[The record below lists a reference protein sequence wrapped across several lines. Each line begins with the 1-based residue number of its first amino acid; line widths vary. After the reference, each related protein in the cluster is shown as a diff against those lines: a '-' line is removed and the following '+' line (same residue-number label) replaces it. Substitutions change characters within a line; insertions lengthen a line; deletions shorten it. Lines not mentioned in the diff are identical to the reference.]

1 MRVKIRKEKSRYL
14 AYFIDSR
21 RIVGV
26 NEIGSVIL
34 DLLFNQSKDA
44 EEIAVTIAGDYQ
56 IPLSQTKDDV
66 ANFLAQ
72 IKEEVHPDGYNV
84 IEQEQLEV
92 PLGIEL
98 EITTSCN
105 LCCRHCFQEHHDSIH
120 MPTEKAI
127 SIIGQLAD
135 NQVCEVSLIG
145 GEPFKHEGLMEILKY
160 CQRRDMAINLVTNAT
175 LIDEEKV
182 KRLAEIN
189 RLVVIVSLDGTEDIH
204 NYIRGNGV
212 FGKVDTVLRQLQEN
226 DVAVEVTCTL
236 NSVNLPIYWDV
247 IEYCEQLGI
256 PCNFNL
262 LKPFR
267 PGHEELIPD
276 PNTFFETVADLLRLR
291 RDKGYRIGLSNAA
304 IVTELLGLP
313 PRNECRATRSG
324 MVIDVTGHMI
334 TCPSLK
340 AAGYYKDDEL
350 PLFDSDFMETW
361 RNHEAFSR
369 FRQNGLRECQA
380 RSFIFNQDVHGRD
393 PYGID
398 AFREYWHNKKA
409 TTAKS

>member
-34 DLLFNQSKDA
+34 DLLFNQGRHA
-44 EEIAVTIAGDYQ
+44 EEIANAIAGDYQ
-56 IPLSQTKDDV
+56 IPLSQAKTDV
-66 ANFLAQ
+66 AEFLAQ
-72 IKEEVHPDGYNV
+72 IKTEVHPDGFNV

-105 LCCRHCFQEHHDSIH
+105 LRCKHCFQEHHGEMH

-127 SIIGQLAD
+127 GIIGQLAD
-135 NQVCEVSLIG
+135 HQVCEVSLIG
-145 GEPFKHEGLMEILKY
+145 GEPFRHKGLMEILEY
-160 CQRRDMAINLVTNAT
+160 CQNRDMAINLVTNAT
-175 LIDEEKV
+175 LIDEDVV
-182 KRLAEIN
+182 KRLAGIN
-189 RLVVIVSLDGTEDIH
+189 RLVVIVSLDGTEKIH
-204 NYIRGNGV
+204 DYIRGKNV
-212 FGKVDTVLRQLQEN
+212 FSKVDTVLRKLCAAEI
-226 DVAVEVTCTL
+226 AVEVTCTL
-236 NSVNLPIYWDV
+236 NSVNLPIYRDV
-247 IEYCEQLGI
+247 IEYCEGLKI

-262 LKPFR
+262 FKPFR
-267 PGHEELIPD
+267 SEHEGLIPD
-276 PNTFFETVADLLRLR
+276 ANTFFEAVADLLRLR

-324 MVIDVTGHMI
+324 MVIDVTGRMV
-334 TCPSLK
+334 TCPSLN
-340 AAGYYKDDEL
+340 AAGYYEVGEL
-350 PLFDSDFMETW
+350 PFFDDNFMETW
-361 RNHEAFSR
+361 RNHEAFVR

-380 RSFIFNQDVHGRD
+380 RSFIFNKDVHGRD

-398 AFREYWHNKKA
+398 AFQEYWHNKEAA
-409 TTAKS
+409 TAQS

>member
-1 MRVKIRKEKSRYL
+1 MTMRVKIRKEKSRYL

-34 DLLFNQSKDA
+34 DLLFNQGKDA
-44 EEIAVTIAGDYQ
+44 EEIAETIASDYQ
-56 IPLSQTKDDV
+56 IPLPQTKDDV
-66 ANFLAQ
+66 AEFLAQ
-72 IKEEVHPDGYNV
+72 IKEEVHPDGFNV
-84 IEQEQLEV
+84 IEQEQLDV

-105 LCCRHCFQEHHDSIH
+105 LCCRHCFQEHHDSVH

-145 GEPFKHEGLMEILKY
+145 GEPFRHEGLMDILAY
-160 CQRRDMAINLVTNAT
+160 CQSRDMASNLVTNAT
-175 LIDEEKV
+175 LIDEENIK
-182 KRLAEIN
+182 KLAEIN

-212 FGKVDTVLRQLQEN
+212 FGKVDAVLKQLRAH

-236 NSVNLPIYWDV
+236 NSVNLPIYRDV
-247 IEYCEQLGI
+247 IEYCEQLEI

-262 LKPFR
+262 FKPFR
-267 PGHEELIPD
+267 PEHEELIPD
-276 PNTFFETVADLLRLR
+276 PNAFFETVADLLRLR

-324 MVIDVTGHMI
+324 MVIDVTGRMI
-334 TCPSLK
+334 TCPSLN
-340 AAGYYKDDEL
+340 AAGYYKDGEL
-350 PLFDSDFMETW
+350 PLFDGDFMETW
-361 RNHEAFSR
+361 RSHEAFSR

-409 TTAKS
+409 ATA

>member
-1 MRVKIRKEKSRYL
+1 MRVKIRQEKNRYL
-14 AYFIDSR
+14 AYFVDSR

-34 DLLFNQSKDA
+34 DLLFNQGKNA
-44 EEIAVTIAGDYQ
+44 EEIAEAIIADYQ
-56 IPLSQTKDDV
+56 IPQLQARSDV
-66 ANFLAQ
+66 AEFLVQ
-72 IKEEVHPDGYNV
+72 IKEEIHPDGFNV

-98 EITTSCN
+98 EITTACN
-105 LCCRHCFQEHHDSIH
+105 LRCRHCFQGYHDNVY
-120 MPTEKAI
+120 MPTEKVI

-135 NQVCEVSLIG
+135 HQVCEISLIG
-145 GEPFKHEGLMEILKY
+145 GEPFRHEGLMEILEY
-160 CQRRDMAINLVTNAT
+160 CQSRDMAINLVTNAT

-189 RLVVIVSLDGTEDIH
+189 RLVVIVSLDGTKDIH

-212 FGKVDTVLRQLQEN
+212 FGKVDAVLKQLRIHAI
-226 DVAVEVTCTL
+226 AVEVTCTL
-236 NSVNLPIYWDV
+236 NSVNLSIYRDV
-247 IEYCEQLGI
+247 IEYCEKLEI

-262 LKPFR
+262 FKPFR
-267 PGHEELIPD
+267 SEHKDLIPD

-313 PRNECRATRSG
+313 SRNECRATRSG
-324 MVIDVTGHMI
+324 MVIDVNGRMI
-334 TCPSLK
+334 TCPSLN
-340 AAGYYKDDEL
+340 AAGYYKDGEL
-350 PLFDSDFMETW
+350 PFFDGDFMDTW
-361 RNHEAFSR
+361 QNHGAFSR

-398 AFREYWHNKKA
+398 AFREYWHNKQ
-409 TTAKS
+409 TAMV